1 MQMGAV
7 ADVALLPES
16 TPEELLKGGPT
27 RRSSKGGWTAEE
39 DTILRRAVHK
49 YNGRNWKKIAEY
61 FEDRT
66 DVQCLHRW
74 QKVLN
79 PELVKGPWTAEEDK
93 KLGDLVDDQGPKK
106 WSEIAKKLPG
116 RIGKQCRERWHNH
129 LNPDIKR
136 ESWSDEENAA
146 LVHAHA
152 AHGNKWAELAKL
164 IPGRTDN
171 NIKNHWNS
179 TMRKCVMDGELP
191 EGFGPKLLAA
201 MDAVGAA
208 YTLPDPNA
216 PAPGKK
222 ERRDSVASGSGATPE
237 TSGRPKTAAGG
248 SSGKRARAPN
258 GASGGRKGAGGRAKS
273 GSASKEAK
281 VPAWAKTSF
290 PPLQPLSAMLDTPSP
305 DKAQQTNGVAASAET
320 PEASLGG
327 AGNPFASS
335 GNLHMFDPSF
345 ALAGV
350 PGVAA
355 MMSPLG
361 MQFAFASGLMS
372 PVGMNFGDPGS
383 AGRFSAGFPPISASL
398 MGTPFGGPGGS
409 AFTPRS
415 MEIAAPVSGARGD
428 TPSIGGGVSP
438 YMCEKGDAVIS
449 SNEPTDGVPSAARK
463 RPRRLSALAAG
474 DAASPRSSG
483 SEGGVSADENRDA
496 NLPAHV
502 RVTRGA
508 AVPGAGVPPLKRPS
522 AAVAPTPVGE
532 KGDAGAGRK
541 LFSPRP
547 LDGGFSPRDFGADGA
562 PSTTGVDEAQSGVR
576 REVLTPTILEAG
588 KRARIGI
595 TNDGLGERDVPAAAS
610 TRGGDGTMLSPTKS
624 VSPRMVLTYSESP
637 GGSTL
642 FDPASVAGLITPGSA
657 SKGFAELNAYD
668 QTMRESRA
676 LSESSMSLR
685 ARAYDVLHGS
695 PNPASP
701 VAKSPSVP
709 RRQRGATT
717 VVSGS

>member
-1 MQMGAV
+1 MVV

-49 YNGRNWKKIAEY
+49 FNGRNWKKIAEF

-79 PELVKGPWTAEEDK
+79 PELVKGPWTPEEDK
-93 KLGDLVDDQGPKK
+93 KLGDLVDDHGPKK
-106 WSEIAKKLPG
+106 WSEIAKNLPG

-136 ESWSDEENAA
+136 ESWADEENAA
-146 LVHAHA
+146 LVHAHH

-179 TMRKCVMDGELP
+179 TMKKCVMDGELP
-191 EGFGPKLLAA
+191 EGFGPKLLGAL
-201 MDAVGAA
+201 DAVGAS

-216 PAPGKK
+216 PPPLPPPGKK
-222 ERRDSVASGSGATPE
+222 ERRDSVASGSGPTPG
-237 TSGRPKTAAGG
+237 TSGRAKTAAAGG
-248 SSGKRARAPN
+248 STGKRAGAP
-258 GASGGRKGAGGRAKS
+258 GASGRKGGRAKA
-273 GSASKEAK
+273 GAPSASKEAK
-281 VPAWAKTSF
+281 MPAWAKTSF

-320 PEASLGG
+320 PEATVG
-327 AGNPFASS
+327 GNPFASS
-335 GNLHMFDPSF
+335 GALHWDPAF

-372 PVGMNFGDPGS
+372 PVGMNFGEPGS
-383 AGRFSAGFPPISASL
+383 AGRFSAGFPGISASL

-415 MEIAAPVSGARGD
+415 IEISAPVSGAAGD
-428 TPSIGGGVSP
+428 IPSVGGGVSP
-438 YMCEKGDAVIS
+438 YMRDKGEGVANQDDQ
-449 SNEPTDGVPSAARK
+449 DGVPSAARK
-463 RPRRLSALAAG
+463 RPRRLSALVAG
-474 DAASPRSSG
+474 DSASPRSTG
-483 SEGGVSADENRDA
+483 SDGGVSADENRDA

-508 AVPGAGVPPLKRPS
+508 AVPAGVPLLKRPV
-522 AAVAPTPVGE
+522 AVAPTPAGE

-547 LDGGFSPRDFGADGA
+547 RDDGVSPRDDFGDAGA
-562 PSTTGVDEAQSGVR
+562 PSTTGADEAQSGLR

-588 KRARIGI
+588 KRARLGI
-595 TNDGLGERDVPAAAS
+595 TNEAFDRDAPAAAS
-610 TRGGDGTMLSPTKS
+610 ERGGDLNLLSPGKS
-624 VSPRMVLTYSESP
+624 LSPRMVLNYSESP
-637 GGSTL
+637 GGSM
-642 FDPASVAGLITPGSA
+642 FDPSAVAGLITPGSVA
-657 SKGFAELNAYD
+657 KGFSELNAYD

-695 PNPASP
+695 PKPATP
-701 VAKSPSVP
+701 
-709 RRQRGATT
+709 TT
-717 VVSGS
+717 KQGCALPLNSS